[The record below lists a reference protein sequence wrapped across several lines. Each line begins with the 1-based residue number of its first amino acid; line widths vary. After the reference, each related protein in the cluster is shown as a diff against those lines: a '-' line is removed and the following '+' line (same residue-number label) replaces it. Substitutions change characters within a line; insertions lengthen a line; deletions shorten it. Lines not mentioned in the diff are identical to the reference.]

1 VTDQRG
7 PLSPAFYATRA
18 PARRGRMADWWVL
31 LHAPYTLWHLS
42 YVAIGATIAPAFDGV
57 RLTATL
63 LAFFLAVGVGAHALD
78 ELQGRPMQTT
88 IPTRSLVVVAAASI
102 LGAAGLGLAGVH
114 RVGVG
119 LVAFIVAGV
128 ALNCAY
134 NLELFH
140 GRLHNDVTFA
150 AAWGAFPVLT
160 AYYAQAETIGPAALA
175 AAAFAFWQSGA
186 QRALST
192 PARVMR
198 RRVEAIDATVIHS
211 DGSISSM
218 TRRELLAP
226 LETALKAM
234 AWGMVALAVAL
245 IVQRTRNG

>member
-7 PLSPAFYATRA
+7 PLPPAFYATRA
-18 PARRGRMADWWVL
+18 PDRRGRVADWWVL

-42 YVAIGATIAPAFDGV
+42 YVAIGATIAPTFDGV

-63 LAFFLAVGVGAHALD
+63 IAFFLAVGVGAHALD
-78 ELQGRPMQTT
+78 ELQGRPLHTS
-88 IPTRSLVVVAAASI
+88 IPAGTLVIVAAVSI
-102 LGAAGLGLAGVH
+102 LGAVVLGIAGIHRVGLGLAAF
-114 RVGVG
+114 
-119 LVAFIVAGV
+119 VAVGV

-134 NLELFH
+134 NLELFQ

-175 AAAFAFWQSGA
+175 AAAFAFWQSAA

-192 PARVMR
+192 PARTMR
-198 RRVEAIDATVIHS
+198 RRVDAIEATVIHT
-211 DGSISSM
+211 DGTVGSM
-218 TRRELLAP
+218 SRVELLAP

-234 AWGMVALAVAL
+234 AWAMVALGVAL
-245 IVQRTRNG
+245 IVHRVSHG